1 MVQFF
6 GGFERAIPPIG
17 SDEQVGSQNQ
27 NRKHYVPVLVV
38 WANNDLGVTLFL
50 ADIVIEL
57 KSFMTI
63 SGFEIDKDELV
74 STAPYLSLRFLLY
87 RRFFCN
93 IKSPGVYHS

>member
-1 MVQFF
+1 MWIGQGKYTTPGNFRFVQQTFNITVHFF

-57 KSFMTI
+57 K
-63 SGFEIDKDELV
+63 V
-74 STAPYLSLRFLLY
+74 S
-87 RRFFCN
+87 
-93 IKSPGVYHS
+93 